1 MTESEL
7 VSVDAGSDENET
19 IHFDMLTSLGS

>member
-7 VSVDAGSDENET
+7 VSVDTGSDENET
-19 IHFDMLTSLGS
+19 IRFDICSLGF